1 MKVVSFSSLATI
13 TVCLLAG
20 LACQAAQADE
30 SKVPQVGDRAADF
43 ALKTVDGEDVSL
55 ARLTKEGP
63 VVLIV
68 LRGYPGYQCPAC
80 NVQTGQFIGAAKKFA
95 AAKANVVLVY
105 PGEAQGLK
113 DHADEFARGKT
124 FPENC
129 YLALDPDYAF
139 TKAYHLRWDAKNE
152 TAYPSTFVIDQD
164 QKIVFA
170 KISETHKGRSTVDEV
185 LKGLPAAK

>member
-1 MKVVSFSSLATI
+1 MKAVSLCSLAAI

-20 LACQAAQADE
+20 FDCQADE
-30 SKVPQVGDRAADF
+30 SKFPQVGDRAADF
-43 ALKTVDGEDVSL
+43 SLKTVDGEGVSL
-55 ARLTKEGP
+55 SKLTKQGP

-95 AAKANVVLVY
+95 AAKANIVLVY

-129 YLALDPDYAF
+129 FLTLDPDYSF

-170 KISETHKGRSTVDEV
+170 KVSQTHKGRSTVDEV
-185 LKGLPAAK
+185 LMVLPAAK